1 MNKKKAQNIMKTES
15 VKNTYGDTLTN
26 SNKAISKIQMIP
38 LVLLIV
44 IVPLIVRLKIKFLSS
59 DVAKFWD
66 GSVQPD
72 FYSYNKS
79 MAIISISSVI
89 VILILLTLKKD
100 NFKIFKEMKTT
111 MIAMVVFS
119 ILTVVSAQMSENK
132 SIALWGA
139 PERYEGM
146 IIHLCYILIMIYSII
161 MVRTYKSFRVI
172 LNAFIL
178 LAVIMTVIGLSQI
191 SGHDILDSNF
201 VYNLMV
207 PIEYKDIIGQRIKS
221 DLVYLTLMNPNY
233 VGSYASLII
242 PFFTA
247 IAISNV
253 ENYKLRITSSIIV
266 ALTLIILV
274 RSNSQA
280 GIVGVGVGILMLIT
294 MYFRN
299 IFKSKKLLISTI
311 VFVIALAGVTN
322 IVTKGLLL
330 DNTLDIFRDAKHI
343 IMNDSDYVY
352 DPTYGLPIY
361 DIEAEGNRIRVETV
375 DGQINL
381 NYVDGL
387 KIEFRNSSGNIIP
400 ATYNNELMSYSFLE
414 PYNNLI
420 FAVSNDST
428 SEFSRISIYY
438 KDSIYYILE
447 YSVGK
452 GAYLINSQGYR
463 YELGIAPHIGF
474 EGKEKVGSMRG
485 YIWSRTFPMILEKP
499 FFGYGPDNFL
509 MAFPHYDVVAKTY
522 AYDTPFMIV
531 DKPHNIYLLYAVN
544 SGIIALGAML
554 VLWGM
559 YIVKSFRMYALKKEY
574 TKGDY
579 YGAACAVAITGYLAA
594 GFFNDSVV
602 SVAPLFW
609 VLLGAGYAMNHINRQ
624 NSSQI

>member
-1 MNKKKAQNIMKTES
+1 MNKKKAPNVMKIDNT
-15 VKNTYGDTLTN
+15 KNTYVDTLTN
-26 SNKAISKIQMIP
+26 SSKAIPKIQMIP

-44 IVPLIVRLKIKFLSS
+44 IVPLIVRLKIKLLSV

-72 FYSYNKS
+72 FYSYNKA
-79 MAIISISSVI
+79 MAIISISSFI
-89 VILILLTLKKD
+89 VLLILLTFKKD
-100 NFKIFKEMKTT
+100 DFKIFKKMKVATVA
-111 MIAMVVFS
+111 IVVFI
-119 ILTVVSAQMSENK
+119 ILTLVSSQMSENK

-146 IIHLCYILIMIYSII
+146 IVHLCYIIIMIYSII
-161 MVRTYKSFRVI
+161 VVRTEKSFRVI
-172 LNAFIL
+172 IYAFIFL
-178 LAVIMTVIGLSQI
+178 VGIMTLIGLSQV
-191 SGHDILDSNF
+191 SGRDILDSDF

-207 PIEYKDIIGQRIKS
+207 PIEYKDIIGERIKS

-247 IAISNV
+247 IAISDF

-274 RSNSQA
+274 KSNSQA
-280 GIVGVGVGILMLIT
+280 GIVGVGVGIFMLII

-299 IFKSKKLLISTI
+299 IFKSKNLLIATV
-311 VFVIALAGVTN
+311 VFAVALAGVTN
-322 IVTKGLLL
+322 IFSKGLLL
-330 DNTLDIFRDAKHI
+330 DNTLDIFRDAKRMI
-343 IMNDSDYVY
+343 ENDSDYIY

-361 DIEAEGNRIRVETV
+361 GVKAEGNMVRVETV
-375 DGQINL
+375 DGQLNL
-381 NYVDGL
+381 NYTSGL
-387 KIEFRNSSGNIIP
+387 KIEFKDTSGNIIP
-400 ATYNNELMSYSFLE
+400 ATYNNELMRYSFLE

-559 YIVKSFRMYALKKEY
+559 YIVKSFRTYAFKKEY
-574 TKGDY
+574 TKSYY
-579 YGAACAVAITGYLAA
+579 YGTACTVAVTGYLAS

-602 SVAPLFW
+602 SLAPLFW
-609 VLLGAGYAMNHINRQ
+609 ILLGAGYAMNALNNR
-624 NSSQI
+624 N